1 MIDIHCHRLFQ
12 VDDGSKSLEESVEM
26 LRIAKE
32 QKITAIIL
40 TPHYR
45 HGMFGYPKNEVDA
58 NFAALQPYAAKLGID
73 LHLGTEYH
81 VNSRMMEA
89 FLSGR
94 CHTLAGSRYILTE
107 YSGAGEYT
115 FMEQMTQEAIRYG
128 YIPVIAHVERY
139 RCIVEQPER
148 AAQLQR
154 LGAWIQ
160 VNADAVLGLEGWG
173 PKRFCKRLLKEGW
186 VDVVASDC
194 HGIRERACH
203 LDRCYALVEKK
214 YGHARAEELFCE
226 NPGQILHQ

>member
-32 QKITAIIL
+32 QKITAVIL

-45 HGMFGYPKNEVDA
+45 HGMFGYQKNEVDA

-89 FLSGR
+89 FSSGR

-107 YSGAGEYT
+107 YSGSSEYT
-115 FMEQMTQEAIRYG
+115 FVEQMTQEAIRYG

-139 RCIVEQPER
+139 RCIVEQPEC

-203 LDRCYALVEKK
+203 LDKCYALIEKK

-226 NPGQILHQ
+226 NPGQILHK

>member
-32 QKITAIIL
+32 QKITAVIL

-45 HGMFGYPKNEVDA
+45 HGMFGYQKNEVDA

-89 FLSGR
+89 FSSGR

-107 YSGAGEYT
+107 YSGTSEYT
-115 FMEQMTQEAIRYG
+115 FVEQMTQEAIRYG

-173 PKRFCKRLLKEGW
+173 PKHFCKRLLKEGW

-203 LDRCYALVEKK
+203 LDKCYALIEKK

-226 NPGQILHQ
+226 NPGQILHK

>member
-32 QKITAIIL
+32 QKITAVIL

-45 HGMFGYPKNEVDA
+45 HGMFGYPKNEVEA
-58 NFAALQPYAAKLGID
+58 NFAALHPYAAKLGID

-89 FLSGR
+89 FSSGR

-194 HGIRERACH
+194 HGIWERACH